1 MTNTAAAIA
10 ESFSRHRFAETFPHL
25 ADDVRWVA
33 VGQATMQ
40 GKAAV
45 VDACEAATAEMAD
58 LTVEFTRFVSIVGQ
72 DAAAVDVVA
81 RYVGADGQVSVVS
94 SCDIYE
100 FADGKLVAITS
111 YAVELPSE

>member
-1 MTNTAAAIA
+1 MTNTAAIA
-10 ESFSRHRFAETFPHL
+10 EAFSRHRFAETFPHL

-40 GKAAV
+40 GRTAV

-58 LTVEFTRFVSIVGQ
+58 LTVEFTRFVSIAGP

-81 RYVGADGQVSVVS
+81 RYVDPDGEVSVVS

-100 FADGKLVAITS
+100 FRDGELVTITS
-111 YAVELPSE
+111 YAVDLPTG